1 MKPIDLGVVP
11 DWKKNVVLTA
21 PTSPV
26 SDDKPDYPD
35 VFIDGVKGLELPDS
49 GEITFE
55 FEVVREVSEKK
66 EGVEKCSYN
75 LKLKRIVD
83 VESEECCGDSADIE
97 SAEEAMDKHLRP
109 KKIE

>member
-11 DWKKNVVLTA
+11 EWKKNAAVQA
-21 PTSPV
+21 PATPV
-26 SDDKPDYPD
+26 FDDKPDYPD
-35 VFIDGVKGLELPDS
+35 VFIEGVKGLELPDS

-83 VESEECCGDSADIE
+83 VESDECCDDSADIE
-97 SAEEAMDKHLRP
+97 TADEAMDKHLRP
-109 KKIE
+109 MKE